1 MRRRILS
8 ILLAF
13 GAPALLR
20 GETLLIA
27 AGGFVGAWDTEI
39 EMANVLA
46 DPVDVTLSITGI
58 PSGLPCPPN
67 CTSQTLTVP
76 GHGMQRVLA
85 SAFLGSVYAGP
96 QMIRVDTPAG
106 VAAPS
111 VHARS
116 INAVSETQFAELPVV
131 RLATIEGLDT
141 SVLVFPGVT
150 RQSGVYSNLILE
162 GIGGSFSGGSTVM
175 VELFDASGQS
185 LGSQTFAITGE
196 ATFQATTI
204 VDIVARIVGTN
215 SPPGTDLPILEDG
228 QIRVTRLTGTGS
240 LWGVLTN
247 VLGSGALKVKLGANP

>member
-1 MRRRILS
+1 MKRRIAAFLFT
-8 ILLAF
+8 LLAL
-13 GAPALLR
+13 GASAFLR

-67 CTSQTLTVP
+67 CTSQTVTVP
-76 GHGMQRVLA
+76 GHGTQRVLA

-96 QMIRVDTPAG
+96 QMIRVDTPNG

-116 INAVSETQFAELPVV
+116 ISAGSQTQFAELPVV
-131 RLATIEGLDT
+131 RLATIQALDT
-141 SVLVFPGVT
+141 SVLVFPGAS
-150 RQSGVYSNLILE
+150 RQDGVYSNLILE
-162 GIGGSFSGGSTVM
+162 GIGGSFTGGSLVTV
-175 VELFDASGQS
+175 EAFDSSGQS
-185 LGSQTFAITGE
+185 LASQTFAITGE
-196 ATFQATTI
+196 STFQATTI
-204 VDIVARIVGTN
+204 VDVLSRLGITE
-215 SPPGTDLPILEDG
+215 LEDG
-228 QIRVTRLTGTGS
+228 QIRVTRVTGTGS